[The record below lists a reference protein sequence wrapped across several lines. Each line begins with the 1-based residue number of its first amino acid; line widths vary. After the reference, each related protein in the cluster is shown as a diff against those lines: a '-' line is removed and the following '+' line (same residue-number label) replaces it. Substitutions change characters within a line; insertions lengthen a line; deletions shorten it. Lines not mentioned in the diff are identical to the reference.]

1 MNPSKKAIFLDRD
14 GILNKVVFREGKPG
28 SPRSLE
34 EFRLCEDVP
43 HVLPRLCQ
51 LGYRLFVVSNQ
62 PDVSR
67 GLLEKHILDA
77 MAKRLKETLPI
88 EMVLHCIHDDHDNCQ
103 CRKPKAGMF
112 HEIADNHDIE
122 LKLSFLIG
130 DSWKD
135 ILAGSEA
142 GCKTVLLSC
151 QYNREV
157 EADFRIQNLKEL
169 VDIVSGESS

>member
-1 MNPSKKAIFLDRD
+1 MTTDDLSPLHQKMQEEIAQN
-14 GILNKVVFREGKPG
+14 GGKID
-28 SPRSLE
+28 E
-34 EFRLCEDVP
+34 IYFCP
-43 HVLPRLCQ
+43 H
-51 LGYRLFVVSNQ
+51 
-62 PDVSR
+62 
-67 GLLEKHILDA
+67 LEK
-77 MAKRLKETLPI
+77 E
-88 EMVLHCIHDDHDNCQ
+88 NCK
-103 CRKPKAGMF
+103 CRKPGIGMIEKAMYDF
-112 HEIADNHDIE
+112 PSIDVRN
-122 LKLSFLIG
+122 SFLIG